1 MKKESYIF
9 EKWILAQS
17 VILVRGEGAWLS
29 AAHVNHA

>member
-1 MKKESYIF
+1 MKKENYMF
-9 EKWILAQS
+9 EKR